1 MAKFNFK
8 VGDVANRSSI
18 IEYIDESKSLIIL
31 RTAHGYTG
39 CYLKEDG
46 KGGWEVD
53 KARCNKAEYH
63 GTLDACK
70 AALNVGVHAVP
81 TITDQYNNLKSK
93 HPDAILLFRCGDFY
107 ETYNHDA
114 KVCAETLGITLTWR
128 NNVFPHNHE
137 TYDGAMAGFP
147 HHALDIYLPKLVR
160 AGFRIAICDTITNN
174 SK

>member
-31 RTAHGYTG
+31 RTAYGYTG

-63 GTLDACK
+63 GTFDACK
-70 AALNVGVHAVP
+70 AALGVHAVP
-81 TITDQYNNLKSK
+81 TITEQYNSLKGK
-93 HPDAILLFRCGDFY
+93 HPDALLLFRCGDFY
-107 ETYNHDA
+107 KTYFEDA
-114 KVCAETLGITLTWR
+114 DKAALKLGITCHSIKL
-128 NNVFPHNHE
+128 
-137 TYDGAMAGFP
+137 DGNTAHMAEFP

-160 AGFRIAICDTITNN
+160 AGFRIAICDTLIS
-174 SK
+174 SKSMAKI